1 MYYLDSKNSSISIYM
16 YIYNNLSNKVELN
29 KIDIYINE
37 NGNSLKYWKIK
48 TEVNV
53 RINNKQRK

>member
-1 MYYLDSKNSSISIYM
+1 M